1 LLSIVIPAYNEER
14 RLPATLDRVME
25 YLAQRPEE
33 WEILVVNDGSRDNT
47 AGLVESYSAKNQRVR
62 LLNNPGNLGKGY
74 AVRNGMLA
82 AQGDWILFTDSDLSS
97 PIEELEK
104 LEARARLEN
113 ADVAIGSRAIDRKL
127 VGVHQPAFRELSGR
141 VFNLVMRLVTGL
153 PFHDTQCGFKLY
165 KRSAAQAVFR
175 RQILDGF
182 SFDVEDLWIAKDLG
196 LRVVEVGVRWNNVEG
211 TKVSAMTG
219 VKSFLDLMTLHRYR
233 LEGRYR

>member
-1 LLSIVIPAYNEER
+1 MLSIVIPAYNEER
-14 RLPATLDRVME
+14 RLPATLDRVIE
-25 YLAQRPEE
+25 YLAQRPED

-47 AGLVESYSAKNQRVR
+47 AGLVESYSAANQRVR
-62 LLNNPGNLGKGY
+62 LLNNPGNRGKGY

-82 AQGDWILFTDSDLSS
+82 AQGDWVLFTDSDLSS

-141 VFNLVMRLVTGL
+141 IFNLVMRLVTGL

-165 KRSAAQAVFR
+165 KKSAAQAVFR

-219 VKSFLDLMTLHRYR
+219 LKSFLDLMTLHRYR